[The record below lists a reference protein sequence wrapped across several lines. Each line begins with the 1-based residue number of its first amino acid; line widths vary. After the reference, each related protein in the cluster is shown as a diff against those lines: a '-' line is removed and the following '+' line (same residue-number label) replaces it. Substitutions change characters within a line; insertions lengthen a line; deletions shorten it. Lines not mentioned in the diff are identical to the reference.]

1 MHTLRT
7 SVAITGLVGVCVS
20 LSVGALTPLVSGA
33 STWGSPQVIDTN
45 LVVGPPQSIGPSSWV
60 GPQPISV
67 TGDGTAPQPG
77 AAPAFGGGRRTA
89 PRITEEPSNEAVTSG
104 STASFSAAASGS
116 PTPTVQWEESAT
128 GSSWSAIS
136 GATSDTYSFTAT
148 TAENGEHF
156 EAVFSNEYGSATTTS
171 ATLTVSSSTSPTGP
185 STVESS
191 NWSGYADTGSTFRS
205 VSGDWTVPTV
215 SCSGATAYSAQW
227 VGIDGYSS
235 DTVEQDGT
243 SANCAGGSASYSA
256 WYEMYG
262 DTKVDG
268 GDEVELSPSSYPVA
282 AGNALTA
289 SVSVSSSSWT
299 LDLSDTTK
307 GWNFSTTVSFT
318 GAAESS
324 AEWVVERPEVCEGSS
339 CSLTTLANFGTVSFM
354 SAAASTATLTG
365 NIASYTATDIEMVN
379 GSTVIAQPGALTNSG
394 AGFTDTYE

>member
-1 MHTLRT
+1 
-7 SVAITGLVGVCVS
+7 
-20 LSVGALTPLVSGA
+20 
-33 STWGSPQVIDTN
+33 
-45 LVVGPPQSIGPSSWV
+45 
-60 GPQPISV
+60 
-67 TGDGTAPQPG
+67 
-77 AAPAFGGGRRTA
+77 
-89 PRITEEPSNEAVTSG
+89 
-104 STASFSAAASGS
+104 
-116 PTPTVQWEESAT
+116 
-128 GSSWSAIS
+128 
-136 GATSDTYSFTAT
+136 
-148 TAENGEHF
+148 
-156 EAVFSNEYGSATTTS
+156 
-171 ATLTVSSSTSPTGP
+171 VSSSTSPTGP